1 MSSAPE
7 PSLLCILGATA
18 TGKTRVAVALARAV
32 GGEVLSAD
40 SRQVFRG
47 MDVGT
52 GKDLDEFAR
61 GGAPVRHHLID
72 VAEPGDEFH
81 VFDYQR
87 LFLAAYRDAASRG
100 AVPILCGGTGLYL
113 DAVLSAYRLVEAPEN
128 PELRAELETMTDDA
142 LVARLAAHGPLHNT
156 TDTRE
161 RARLVRA
168 IEIAEASRASDAP
181 PFPELPSR
189 VFGMR
194 LPRADLRR
202 RIAERLDARLAAGLI
217 GEVERLLAGGVPERA
232 LDRYGLEYRWVTRFV
247 RGGID
252 RPALRDGLLADIR
265 RFAKQQETWFR
276 RMERRGTRITWLDA
290 REETARLVERI
301 LRTDPA

>member
-1 MSSAPE
+1 M
-7 PSLLCILGATA
+7 PSPPDPPLLCILGATA
-18 TGKTRVAVALARAV
+18 TGKTRVAVALARAA

-61 GGAPVRHHLID
+61 GGEPVRHHLID
-72 VAEPGDEFH
+72 VAEAGDEFH
-81 VFDYQR
+81 VFDYQLR
-87 LFLAAYRDAASRG
+87 FLAAYREVAARG
-100 AVPILCGGTGLYL
+100 SVPILCGGTGLYL
-113 DAVLSAYRLVEAPEN
+113 DAVLNAYRLVEAPEN
-128 PELRAELETMTDDA
+128 PELRAELETMPRDA
-142 LVARLAAHGPLHNT
+142 LVARLAAYGPLHNT

-161 RARLVRA
+161 HARLVRA
-168 IEIAEASRASDAP
+168 IEIAEASLASDAP

-202 RIAERLDARLAAGLI
+202 RIASRLDDRLAAGLI
-217 GEVERLLAGGVPERA
+217 EEVEGLLARGVPEHA
-232 LDRYGLEYRWVTRFV
+232 LERYGLEYRWVTRFL
-247 RGGID
+247 RGRVD

-265 RFAKQQETWFR
+265 RFAKRQETWFR

-290 REETARLVERI
+290 REEPAPLVARI
-301 LRTDPA
+301 LRTLPA